1 MIEDST
7 VEKERDQVD
16 EQKNLRKKKRIGVQ
30 KKTLSDNINNNN
42 NIDFEDYV
50 LSENMQSWT

>member
-7 VEKERDQVD
+7 VEKERNQVD
-16 EQKNLRKKKRIGVQ
+16 QQKNLRKRKRKVVQ
-30 KKTLSDNINNNN
+30 KKTLSDSNT
-42 NIDFEDYV
+42 NIDVEDYV

>member
-7 VEKERDQVD
+7 VEKERNQVD
-16 EQKNLRKKKRIGVQ
+16 EQKKQRRKKRKGVQ
-30 KKTLSDNINNNN
+30 KKTLSDSNT
-42 NIDFEDYV
+42 NIDVEDYV

>member
-7 VEKERDQVD
+7 VEKERNQVD
-16 EQKNLRKKKRIGVQ
+16 EQKNLRKKKRKGVQ
-30 KKTLSDNINNNN
+30 KKTLSHSNN

-50 LSENMQSWT
+50 LSENMQSRT